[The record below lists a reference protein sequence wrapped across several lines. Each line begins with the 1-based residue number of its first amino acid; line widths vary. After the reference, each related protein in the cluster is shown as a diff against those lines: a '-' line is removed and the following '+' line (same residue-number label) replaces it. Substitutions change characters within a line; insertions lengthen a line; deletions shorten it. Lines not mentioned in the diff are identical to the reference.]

1 MGDQVMLMI
10 GDTKFLLS
18 IDEAMGIAKTLNSA
32 SVVERAWIK
41 DVDSDKSHVIK
52 PPSFKAACV
61 VPMTAILQIE
71 IDSNMKLM
79 EAKK

>member
-1 MGDQVMLMI
+1 MVEVMLTV

-18 IDEAMGIAKTLNSA
+18 IHEAMSIATILNSA

-41 DVDSDKSHVIK
+41 DMPSEKSHIIK
-52 PPSFKAACV
+52 PPSFKAAFIT
-61 VPMTAILQIE
+61 PMTTLLQLE

-79 EAKK
+79 EEKK